1 MTHIEEINGFVSQIA
16 TALKD
21 TEQVMSGDVEIIRA
35 TKKIVFIGERFAVI
49 DEDLVSPNSIAAIH
63 SNLKTA
69 KERIVAFTAS
79 SDQSLLDLFLTSLN
93 ETIQLMSS
101 LPLLRNE
108 DKDKVENSFSE
119 LTAQKIAA
127 LQLQISAL
135 KKAEKDFMLDL
146 KREWAEFVDGS
157 EEKKLTGAKKVIE
170 NEIAEMQ
177 SRIESSFVGDSDKKG
192 WLALAEE
199 KLNEIEGVKQRAKN
213 LGVLIAD
220 GTTSGSYRDQARREM
235 WASRGWRFLTLL
247 IAFVWICTIFSTPII
262 IFIKPIILK
271 SYGIEL
277 VVPSTLTGIDL
288 LYSHFMSSLPFIA
301 FAAWTSSVASNHRR
315 TATRLKQFE
324 MDLAAFEPSLENVD
338 AANRS
343 NAKLEF
349 VKTTFGKNHDVID
362 PTTAELLKKA
372 IEKLSEVTSKLADKI
387 KI

>member
-1 MTHIEEINGFVSQIA
+1 
-16 TALKD
+16 
-21 TEQVMSGDVEIIRA
+21 
-35 TKKIVFIGERFAVI
+35 
-49 DEDLVSPNSIAAIH
+49 
-63 SNLKTA
+63 
-69 KERIVAFTAS
+69 
-79 SDQSLLDLFLTSLN
+79 
-93 ETIQLMSS
+93 MSS

-108 DKDKVENSFSE
+108 DKDKIENSFSE

-170 NEIAEMQ
+170 NEIAEIQ
-177 SRIESSFVGDSDKKG
+177 RRIESSFVGDSDKKG

-277 VVPSTLTGIDL
+277 VAPSTLTGIDL
-288 LYSHFMSSLPFIA
+288 LYSNFMSSLPFIA

-315 TATRLKQFE
+315 TATRLRQFE